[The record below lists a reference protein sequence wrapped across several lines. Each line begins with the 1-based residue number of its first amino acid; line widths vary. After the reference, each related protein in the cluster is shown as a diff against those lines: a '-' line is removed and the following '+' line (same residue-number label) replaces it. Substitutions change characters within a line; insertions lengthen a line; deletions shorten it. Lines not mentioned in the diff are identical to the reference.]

1 MTETE
6 RIVAEYGRR
15 AAVISADYYSLQRP
29 ANLFAHQHRTRRLM
43 KLLVERRLLPFAS
56 TTLLD
61 VGCGDG
67 QQLLDF
73 ISWGAD
79 RRLMAGIDLIEARIS
94 RAAERLGSRSRDGEG
109 APDLRLGDASQ
120 LPWPDSQFDIVHQS
134 TVFTSVLDAAT
145 KERMASEMLR
155 VLKPGG
161 TVIWYDFLFD
171 NPSNSNVRGVRAPE
185 IRRLF
190 PGCDVALER
199 ATLAP
204 PIARRLV
211 PVSWLAAA
219 ALERLTV
226 FNTHYLGTIR
236 KPTS

>member
-6 RIVAEYGRR
+6 RILAEYGRR
-15 AAVISADYYSLQRP
+15 AATIPADRYSLQRP
-29 ANLFAHQHRTRRLM
+29 ENLFAHQQRSRRLV
-43 KLLVERRLLPFAS
+43 KLLVERRLLPFGS
-56 TTLLD
+56 TALLD
-61 VGCGDG
+61 VGCGNG
-67 QQLLDF
+67 QHLLDF

-79 RRLMAGIDLIEARIS
+79 RRTLAGIDLIEARIA
-94 RAAERLGSRSRDGEG
+94 RAAERLGNRSRDGEG

-120 LPWPDSQFDIVHQS
+120 LPWPSSQFDIVHQS
-134 TVFTSVLDAAT
+134 TVFTSVLDPAT

-171 NPSNSNVRGVRAPE
+171 NPSNPNVRGVSASE

-190 PGCDVALER
+190 PGCDVTLER
-199 ATLAP
+199 VTLAP

-226 FNTHYLGTIR
+226 LNTHYIGAIR
-236 KPTS
+236 KPAS

>member
-6 RIVAEYGRR
+6 RILAEYGRR
-15 AAVISADYYSLQRP
+15 AATIPADRYSLQRP
-29 ANLFAHQHRTRRLM
+29 ENLFAHQQRSRRLV
-43 KLLVERRLLPFAS
+43 KLLVERRLLPFGS
-56 TTLLD
+56 TALLD
-61 VGCGDG
+61 VGCGNG
-67 QQLLDF
+67 QHLLDF

-79 RRLMAGIDLIEARIS
+79 RRTLAGIDLIEARIA
-94 RAAERLGSRSRDGEG
+94 RAAERLGSRSRDGDG
-109 APDLRLGDASQ
+109 APDLRLGDASR
-120 LPWPDSQFDIVHQS
+120 LPWPSSQFDIVHQS
-134 TVFTSVLDAAT
+134 TVFTSVLDPAT

-171 NPSNSNVRGVRAPE
+171 NPSNPNVRGVSAPE

-190 PGCDVALER
+190 PGCDVTLER
-199 ATLAP
+199 VTLAP

-226 FNTHYLGTIR
+226 LNTHYIGAIR
-236 KPTS
+236 KPAS

>member
-6 RIVAEYGRR
+6 RILAEYVRR
-15 AAVISADYYSLQRP
+15 AATIPADHYSLQRP
-29 ANLFAHQHRTRRLM
+29 ENLFAHQQRSRWLV
-43 KLLVERRLLPFAS
+43 KLLVERRLLPFGSAA
-56 TTLLD
+56 LLD
-61 VGCGDG
+61 VGCGEG
-67 QQLLDF
+67 QHLLDF

-79 RRLMAGIDLIEARIS
+79 RRTLAGIDLIEARIS
-94 RAAERLGSRSRDGEG
+94 RAARRLGNRSQDGEG
-109 APDLRLGDASQ
+109 APDLRVGDAGQ
-120 LPWPDSQFDIVHQS
+120 LPWPSSQFDIVHQS
-134 TVFTSVLDAAT
+134 TVFTSVLDPAL

-171 NPSNSNVRGVRAPE
+171 NPSNPNVRGVRAPE

-190 PGCDVALER
+190 PGCDVTLER
-199 ATLAP
+199 VTLAP

-219 ALERLTV
+219 ALEQFAV
-226 FNTHYLGTIR
+226 FNTHYIGVIR
-236 KPTS
+236 KPAP